1 MTFVEYYEA
10 FRACLPTQFEG
21 DFPRDVAAH
30 IAAGYAVG
38 LTPQQLLQF
47 HIRYLEIRS
56 VTVGLVNERTSPD
69 AIAKIIDA
77 RQSGCVYPKEVLAH
91 AFAPKDVRAQ
101 FHEAVFVSAAQPGA
115 AADGFAAR

>member
-10 FRACLPTQFEG
+10 FRSCLPTRFEG

-47 HIRYLEIRS
+47 HVRYLEVRS
-56 VTVGLVNERTSPD
+56 VAVGLVNERTSPE
-69 AIAKIIDA
+69 AIMRIIDA
-77 RQSGCVYPKEVLAH
+77 RQADCVYPKEVLAH
-91 AFAPKDVRAQ
+91 AFAPDDVRAQ
-101 FHEAVFVSAAQPGA
+101 FHDAVFGSAAQLGT